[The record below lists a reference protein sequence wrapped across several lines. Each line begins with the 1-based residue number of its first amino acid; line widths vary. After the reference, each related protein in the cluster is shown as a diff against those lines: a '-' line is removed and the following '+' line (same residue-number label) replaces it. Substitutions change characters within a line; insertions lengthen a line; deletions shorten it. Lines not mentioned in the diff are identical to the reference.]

1 MMVPIHKRGGVS
13 LTINGKLHDAQDE
26 VACIGC
32 KQCVWIAQGT
42 FRIEPDHGRSR
53 VFAQWVDT
61 EDDIQVRE
69 GCAGFSTAGCG
80 TPFTLA

>member
-1 MMVPIHKRGGVS
+1 MVEQLSGSRFQLHRPFHVMTFWTFANTKLAS
-13 LTINGKLHDAQDE
+13 LQDE

-42 FRIEPDHGRSR
+42 FRIEPAHGRSR

-61 EDDIQVRE
+61 EDDIQVRHVS
-69 GCAGFSTAGCG
+69 GSR
-80 TPFTLA
+80 